1 MTTEVPIRYQG
12 YWDIPRIILVRYRG
26 QLYLFDCPFSEE
38 LDDYPDVYSV
48 YTLPDIPDEETPD
61 DWTTLVPRA
70 TALLGTVPVKRV
82 RFDST
87 RRKTIGAEV
96 FDLIPQPAAPSNGVG
111 RHVTAPTGTTEPVT

>member
-1 MTTEVPIRYQG
+1 MMTEVPIRYRG
-12 YWDIPRIILVRYRG
+12 FWTVPRIFLVRHLG
-26 QLYLFDCPFSEE
+26 LLYLFDCPFSEE

-48 YTLPDIPDEETPD
+48 YTLPDIPDEDTPN

-70 TALLGTVPVKRV
+70 TAYLGTVPVKEV
-82 RFDST
+82 RFDPT

-96 FDLIPQPAAPSNGVG
+96 FDLIPQPAAPANGAG